1 LAREIGSSMVD
12 KENALPTPKS
22 AKSKAA
28 TSSPKPALTPGWL
41 FNSAMITA
49 PVDLSALVTMSRD
62 HPQAILEE
70 FGLLNQMVAKVLN
83 APDTS
88 TRIDKATRLDVVL
101 LFSNLCLYGDEFARE
116 KVKKVL
122 AGKSKPF

>member
-1 LAREIGSSMVD
+1 MVD
-12 KENALPTPKS
+12 KENASPTPKS
-22 AKSKAA
+22 ANSKGGAA
-28 TSSPKPALTPGWL
+28 TSPKPALTPGWL
-41 FNSAMITA
+41 FKSAMITA

-88 TRIDKATRLDVVL
+88 SRIDKATRLDVVL
-101 LFSNLCLYGDEFARE
+101 IFGNLCLYGDEFARD

-122 AGKSKPF
+122 AGKLNVIYF